1 MPELPEAET
10 IVRGLRPHLPG
21 RTLRSVEVI
30 HDDLIAGGAEG
41 LAELG
46 RGSRF
51 LGVDRRGKNIVVALR
66 TAAGPGNPAPGA
78 DASPSAFLVVNLG
91 MSGRLLFRPPGDPS
105 PPPTHPGVRFSI
117 EEGGVL
123 VYHDVR
129 RFGRLELLPPKAF
142 RAWSRSLGPEP
153 LGRSFTARRLAR
165 DLAASS
171 SPVRSWLLD
180 QRKVAGVGNIYAN
193 EALFLARIHP
203 RTRAANIPEAG
214 ARRLHRAIRRVLRE
228 AIRARGTTLRDYRTA
243 AGDEGGY
250 GGTLRVYGRKE
261 EPCPRCGAPVERLVF
276 GNRSAFRC
284 PRCQPEAAT

>member
-21 RTLRSVEVI
+21 RTLRSVEVV
-30 HDDLIAGGAEG
+30 HDDLIPGGGPALSG
-41 LAELG
+41 LG
-46 RGSRF
+46 RGIQF
-51 LGVDRRGKNIVVALR
+51 LGVDRRGKNIVVALG
-66 TAAGPGNPAPGA
+66 APPAPGESAPAA
-78 DASPSAFLVVNLG
+78 DRPPSAFLVVNLG
-91 MSGRLLFRPPGDPS
+91 MSGRLLFRPPDDPS
-105 PPPTHPGVRFSI
+105 PSPTHPGVRFHL
-117 EEGGVL
+117 EGGCVL

-129 RFGRLELLPPKAF
+129 RFGRLELFSPEGF
-142 RAWSRSLGPEP
+142 RAWSRALGPEP
-153 LGRSFTARRLAR
+153 LGTRFTARRLTG
-165 DLAASS
+165 DLAASV

-193 EALFLARIHP
+193 EALFLAGIHP
-203 RTRAANIPEAG
+203 RTRATDIPEAG

-250 GGTLRVYGRKE
+250 SGTLRVYGRE
-261 EPCPRCGAPVERLVF
+261 GRACPRCRAPVERLVF

-284 PRCQPEAAT
+284 PRCQPEVTP

>member
-21 RTLRSVEVI
+21 RTIRSVEVI
-30 HDDLIAGGAEG
+30 HEDLLAGGVEAFSG
-41 LAELG
+41 LRAG
-46 RGSRF
+46 TRI
-51 LGVDRRGKNIVVALR
+51 LGVDRRGKNIVIPVGLDDDQE
-66 TAAGPGNPAPGA
+66 AAF
-78 DASPSAFLVVNLG
+78 FLVVNLG
-91 MSGRLLFRPPGDPS
+91 MSGRLLFRPTGDPS
-105 PPPTHPGVRFSI
+105 PPPTHPGVRFHL
-117 EEGGVL
+117 EEGSAM

-142 RAWSRSLGPEP
+142 RAWTRSLGPEP

-165 DLAASS
+165 DLAASI

-203 RTRAANIPEAG
+203 RTRATDIPEPG

-243 AGDEGGY
+243 AGDEGSY

-284 PRCQPEAAT
+284 PRCQPEAAS